1 MTFGPGPDSLRG
13 FYSGIKPSFMSGM
26 LRVLLIILAVVFIA
40 LAIVFGQP
48 LLYLVAFAL
57 LVAAGLLVTLGMR
70 KRHNDVPETFMQ
82 APEQP
87 DEDLASLGILDIK
100 PRVSGTGQEA
110 SSEDQATAGETDFPN
125 VEPVKSDSPP
135 TMADR
140 SIAAT
145 AGQAHVAGVSKA
157 RTRPKKARIM
167 VSEASSETKADVL
180 VPCLKSLRA
189 SLNAHTVCLIRQEDV
204 PLRYEVEVMISQNSY
219 ARSGGIYSAKEPML
233 SGHRA
238 LIPVVYPRVG
248 PNGFPKAKLGYYHEP
263 INVRQVAIVPV
274 VSKQHDE
281 LFLLVVDT
289 LHEDGLEAAS
299 VRILLE
305 QYARLITTILDTLD
319 TSPQADEASGAPRP
333 RREIIADEME
343 RARSLSH
350 PLSLALVYLN
360 KGEVLSGDGVVDV
373 QDLEDQFEARLRSVA
388 LDARIERFGE
398 LTYGIFYH
406 GTHDS
411 LADWASG
418 IKDAFPKE
426 ERLFEGGVSIGV
438 APFQERH
445 DAADELRS
453 EATAALQ
460 ESFESG
466 ECVIVG

>member
-13 FYSGIKPSFMSGM
+13 FHPGIKPSFLSGM
-26 LRVLLIILAVVFIA
+26 LRVLFIILAVVFIA
-40 LAIVFGQP
+40 LAIVLGQP

-110 SSEDQATAGETDFPN
+110 PSEDQATAGEADLPYA
-125 VEPVKSDSPP
+125 EPVKSDSPS
-135 TMADR
+135 TTADR

-145 AGQAHVAGVSKA
+145 AAQAHVAGVSKA

-167 VSEASSETKADVL
+167 VSEASSERKADVL

-189 SLNAHTVCLIRQEDV
+189 SLDAHTVCLIRQEDV
-204 PLRYEVEVMISQNSY
+204 PLRYDVEVMISQNSY
-219 ARSGGIYSAKEPML
+219 ARSGGTYSAKEPML

-263 INVRQVAIVPV
+263 INIRQVAIVPV
-274 VSKQHDE
+274 VPKQHDE

-305 QYARLITTILDTLD
+305 QYARLVTTILDTLD

-343 RARSLSH
+343 QARTLSH

-360 KGEVLSGDGVVDV
+360 KGEALSGDGVGDV
-373 QDLEDQFEARLRSVA
+373 QDLEDQFESRLRSVA

-406 GTHDS
+406 GAHDS
-411 LADWASG
+411 LADWASR
-418 IKDAFPKE
+418 IKDAFPE
-426 ERLFEGGVSIGV
+426 EEKIFEGGVSIGV

>member
-1 MTFGPGPDSLRG
+1 
-13 FYSGIKPSFMSGM
+13 M
-26 LRVLLIILAVVFIA
+26 LRVLFIILAVVFIA
-40 LAIVFGQP
+40 LAIVLGQP
-48 LLYLVAFAL
+48 LLHLVAFAL

-82 APEQP
+82 APDQP

-100 PRVSGTGQEA
+100 PRVSGMGQEVP
-110 SSEDQATAGETDFPN
+110 SEDQVTAGETDPPN
-125 VEPVKSDSPP
+125 VESVKSDSPP
-135 TMADR
+135 NTADR
-140 SIAAT
+140 SLAAT
-145 AGQAHVAGVSKA
+145 AAQAHVAGVSKA

-167 VSEASSETKADVL
+167 VSEASSERKADVL

-189 SLNAHTVCLIRQEDV
+189 SLDAHTVCLIRQEDV
-204 PLRYEVEVMISQNSY
+204 PLRYDVEVMISQNSY
-219 ARSGGIYSAKEPML
+219 ARSGGTYSAKEPML

-263 INVRQVAIVPV
+263 INIRQVAIVPV
-274 VSKQHDE
+274 VPKQHDE

-289 LHEDGLEAAS
+289 LHEDRLEAAS

-305 QYARLITTILDTLD
+305 QYARLVTTILDTLD

-343 RARSLSH
+343 QARSLSH

-360 KGEVLSGDGVVDV
+360 KGEALSGDGVGDV
-373 QDLEDQFEARLRSVA
+373 RDLEDQFESRLRSVA

-406 GTHDS
+406 GAHDS

-418 IKDAFPKE
+418 IKDAFPE
-426 ERLFEGGVSIGV
+426 EEKIFEGGVSIGV

>member
-1 MTFGPGPDSLRG
+1 
-13 FYSGIKPSFMSGM
+13 M
-26 LRVLLIILAVVFIA
+26 LRVLFIILAVVSIA
-40 LAIVFGQP
+40 LAIVLGQP
-48 LLYLVAFAL
+48 LLYLVALAL
-57 LVAAGLLVTLGMR
+57 LIAAGLLVTLGMR
-70 KRHNDVPETFMQ
+70 RRHKDVPETFMQ

-100 PRVSGTGQEA
+100 PRG
-110 SSEDQATAGETDFPN
+110 AGADEG
-125 VEPVKSDSPP
+125 EPSDENE
-135 TMADR
+135 MADDSVSTAAEAPSNAEEKPAPTRDR
-140 SIAAT
+140 SVSPTAA
-145 AGQAHVAGVSKA
+145 QAHVAGVSKA
-157 RTRPKKARIM
+157 RQRRKKARIM

-180 VPCLKSLRA
+180 IPCLRSLRA
-189 SLNAHTVCLIRQEDV
+189 SLDAYSVCLLRQEDV

-219 ARSGGIYSAKEPML
+219 ARSGGTYSSKEPML

-238 LIPVVYPRVG
+238 LVPVVYPRVG

-274 VSKQHDE
+274 VPKQYDE

-289 LHEDGLEAAS
+289 VNEDGLEAAS
-299 VRILLE
+299 VRVLLE
-305 QYARLITTILDTLD
+305 QYARLVTTILDTLD
-319 TSPQADEASGAPRP
+319 TSPHADEAPDAPRP

-343 RARSLSH
+343 QARTLSH

-360 KGEVLSGDGVVDV
+360 RGEALSGDGSADV
-373 QDLEDQFEARLRSVA
+373 QDLEDQFESRLRSVA
-388 LDARIERFGE
+388 LDARVERFGE

-406 GTHDS
+406 GSHDS
-411 LADWASG
+411 LAEWASG
-418 IKDAFPKE
+418 IKEAFPE
-426 ERLFEGGVSIGV
+426 EDGAFEGGVSVGV

-460 ESFESG
+460 ESFQSG

>member
-1 MTFGPGPDSLRG
+1 LTFGPGPDSLRG
-13 FYSGIKPSFMSGM
+13 LHSGINPSFVSSM
-26 LRVLLIILAVVFIA
+26 LRVLFIILAVVFVA
-40 LAIVFGQP
+40 LAIVLDQP
-48 LLYLVAFAL
+48 LLYLLAFAL
-57 LVAAGLLVTLGMR
+57 LIAAGLLVTLGMR

-100 PRVSGTGQEA
+100 PRVSGAGQEV
-110 SSEDQATAGETDFPN
+110 SSEDQAKAGEEDPAN
-125 VEPVKSDSPP
+125 VESEQSDSLP
-135 TMADR
+135 TTVDR
-140 SIAAT
+140 SIKASAA
-145 AGQAHVAGVSKA
+145 QAHVAGVSKA

-189 SLNAHTVCLIRQEDV
+189 SLDAHTVCLVRQEDV

-238 LIPVVYPRVG
+238 LIPVVYPRIG

-263 INVRQVAIVPV
+263 INIRQVAIVPV
-274 VSKQHDE
+274 VPKQHDE

-305 QYARLITTILDTLD
+305 QYARLVTTILETLD
-319 TSPQADEASGAPRP
+319 TSSKADEASGAPRP

-343 RARSLSH
+343 QARTLSH

-360 KGEVLSGDGVVDV
+360 KGEALSGDGVGDI
-373 QDLEDQFEARLRSVA
+373 QDLEDQFESRLRSVA

-398 LTYGIFYH
+398 LTFGIFYH
-406 GTHDS
+406 GDHDS

-418 IKDAFPKE
+418 IKDAFPE
-426 ERLFEGGVSIGV
+426 EEKIFEGGVSIGV

>member
-1 MTFGPGPDSLRG
+1 LTFGPGPDSLRG
-13 FYSGIKPSFMSGM
+13 FHSGINPSFVSSM
-26 LRVLLIILAVVFIA
+26 LRVLFIILAVVFVA
-40 LAIVFGQP
+40 LAIVLDQP

-57 LVAAGLLVTLGMR
+57 LIAAGLLVTLGMR

-100 PRVSGTGQEA
+100 PRVSGAGQEV
-110 SSEDQATAGETDFPN
+110 SSEDQAKAGEEDPAN
-125 VEPVKSDSPP
+125 VESEQSDSLP
-135 TMADR
+135 TTVDR
-140 SIAAT
+140 SIKASAA
-145 AGQAHVAGVSKA
+145 QAHVAGVSKA

-189 SLNAHTVCLIRQEDV
+189 SLDAHTVCLVRQEDV

-238 LIPVVYPRVG
+238 LIPVVYPRIG

-263 INVRQVAIVPV
+263 INIRQVAIVPV
-274 VSKQHDE
+274 VPKQHDE

-305 QYARLITTILDTLD
+305 QYARLVTTILDTLD
-319 TSPQADEASGAPRP
+319 TSSKADEASGAPRP

-343 RARSLSH
+343 QARTLSH

-360 KGEVLSGDGVVDV
+360 KGEALSGDGVGDI
-373 QDLEDQFEARLRSVA
+373 QDLEDQFESRLRSVA

-398 LTYGIFYH
+398 LTFGIFYH
-406 GTHDS
+406 GDHDS

-418 IKDAFPKE
+418 IKDAFPE
-426 ERLFEGGVSIGV
+426 EEKIFEGGVSIGV

>member
-1 MTFGPGPDSLRG
+1 LTFGPGPDSLRG
-13 FYSGIKPSFMSGM
+13 LHSGINPSFVSSM
-26 LRVLLIILAVVFIA
+26 LRVLFIILAVVFVA
-40 LAIVFGQP
+40 LAIVLDQP

-57 LVAAGLLVTLGMR
+57 LIAAGLLVTLGMR

-100 PRVSGTGQEA
+100 PRVSGAGQEV
-110 SSEDQATAGETDFPN
+110 SSEDQAKAGEEDPAN
-125 VEPVKSDSPP
+125 VESEQSDSLP
-135 TMADR
+135 TTVDR
-140 SIAAT
+140 SIKASAA
-145 AGQAHVAGVSKA
+145 QAHVAGVSKA

-189 SLNAHTVCLIRQEDV
+189 SLDAHTVCLVRQEDV

-238 LIPVVYPRVG
+238 LIPVVYPRIG

-263 INVRQVAIVPV
+263 INIRQVAIVPV
-274 VSKQHDE
+274 VPKQHDE

-305 QYARLITTILDTLD
+305 QYARLVTTILETLD
-319 TSPQADEASGAPRP
+319 TSSKADEASGAPRP

-343 RARSLSH
+343 QARTLSH

-360 KGEVLSGDGVVDV
+360 KGEALSGDGVGDI
-373 QDLEDQFEARLRSVA
+373 QDLEDQFESRLRSVA

-398 LTYGIFYH
+398 LTFGIFYH
-406 GTHDS
+406 GDHDS

-418 IKDAFPKE
+418 IKDAFPE
-426 ERLFEGGVSIGV
+426 EEKIFEGGVSIGV